1 MLTKN
6 PILNVVQLLRFVS
19 VTVTVTVVLVGCGLG
34 EFEDR
39 TAVVELGGSTTTY
52 EVDACGLD
60 QRTVFVVAR
69 AAEGA
74 VLQAVVGLEPDSD
87 DGVAASTGLTL
98 DADPDSTDTR
108 VAAFGPEAWERRGST
123 GPPPGTI
130 GAARL
135 RGSRVQ
141 LDGLVVPVD
150 ERDRPVPGGEGVPF
164 SVDARCDID
173 E

>member
-1 MLTKN
+1 MLTTESR
-6 PILNVVQLLRFVS
+6 PNVLGCLRFVS
-19 VTVTVTVVLVGCGLG
+19 VVAVTMVSAGCGLG

-69 AAEGA
+69 AGDGA
-74 VLQAVVGLEPDSD
+74 VLQAVVGLEPESD

-98 DADPDSTDTR
+98 DAEPETSDTR
-108 VAAFGPEAWERRGST
+108 LAAFGAEAWERRGST
-123 GPPPGTI
+123 GPPPGTV
-130 GAARL
+130 GSARL
-135 RGSRVQ
+135 RGSRIQ
-141 LDGLVVPVD
+141 LDGLAVPVD
-150 ERDRPVPGGEGVPF
+150 ARDRPVPGGEGVPF
-164 SVDARCDID
+164 SVDARCDLD